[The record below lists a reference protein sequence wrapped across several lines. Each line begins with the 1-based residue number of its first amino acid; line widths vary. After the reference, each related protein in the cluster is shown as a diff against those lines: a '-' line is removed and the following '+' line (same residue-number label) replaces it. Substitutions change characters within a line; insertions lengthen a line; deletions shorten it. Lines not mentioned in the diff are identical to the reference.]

1 MNAIRPPR
9 TDFPLVVA
17 GIRCRVAPMTLR
29 GNDERVKQVAVA
41 CGILLAVACGV
52 VALWLGWMRIPGPAG
67 EFLGMIVGIM
77 STPFFLEATFVI
89 VGVLILMVLNAIQRQ
104 RDGDEFVTPDQ
115 LQARESGRAPGRQG
129 GEPPVHPL

>member
-1 MNAIRPPR
+1 
-9 TDFPLVVA
+9 
-17 GIRCRVAPMTLR
+17 MTLR